1 MTKPSSS
8 LQLVRVVV
16 LHDGVVLVHVVHG
29 VVAAFEVVY
38 VVVLV

>member
-16 LHDGVVLVHVVHG
+16 LHDGVVLVHG